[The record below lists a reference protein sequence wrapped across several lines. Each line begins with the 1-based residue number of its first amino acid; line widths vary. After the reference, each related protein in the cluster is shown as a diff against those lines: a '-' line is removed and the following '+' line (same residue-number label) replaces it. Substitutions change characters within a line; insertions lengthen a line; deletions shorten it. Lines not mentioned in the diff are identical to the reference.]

1 MLQEAHVKNGNI
13 TVKANVKNTGSRYSG
28 REVVQVYFS
37 APQGKLGR
45 PARELAAF
53 AKTGLLAPGEEE
65 ELLLTFPIASMA
77 AYDDGGYTGN
87 KACYVLEEGCYR
99 IYVGTSV
106 RDRGAGYGR
115 RRGRL

>member
-1 MLQEAHVKNGNI
+1 M
-13 TVKANVKNTGSRYSG
+13 
-28 REVVQVYFS
+28 VQVYYS

-106 RDRGAGYGR
+106 RDVAPVMVDGAEGYEVAGLTVTQ
-115 RRGRL
+115 RLEEACAPEKNLSA